1 MNIHK
6 NRLSFLNPKSFIR
19 ENGGYHHRFLLY
31 GHKHVRQKSSLS
43 SQIKQK
49 NQFFQD
55 YPLSH
60 GASKSQSLKSIELF
74 WRRLWLFYKT
84 DANYRYFG
92 GLIDFRV
99 GFKPTRQKC
108 YRFRLQRFCAI
119 FKKLFLRAQYLV
131 IRCRFPRNTSHVFII
146 FEDQVI
152 IIFYF

>member
-1 MNIHK
+1 MFLKKIFAVPTSFHLRISISIMVPGFKKKFQLFLNQICFEDIIMNIHK

-74 WRRLWLFYKT
+74 
-84 DANYRYFG
+84 
-92 GLIDFRV
+92 
-99 GFKPTRQKC
+99 
-108 YRFRLQRFCAI
+108 
-119 FKKLFLRAQYLV
+119 
-131 IRCRFPRNTSHVFII
+131 
-146 FEDQVI
+146 
-152 IIFYF
+152 